1 MLNKVIEKTVL
12 KKVQFVEKIREKSKK
27 KLEKA

>member
-12 KKVQFVEKIREKSKK
+12 KKVQFVEKIREKSKIGR
-27 KLEKA
+27 AHV

>member
-1 MLNKVIEKTVL
+1 MLNKVIERTVL

-27 KLEKA
+27 NLQKT